1 MATVVQYPVQEEG
14 DSLTAGIINA
24 LCAGL
29 PNLLVNFNAL
39 NLDRYALDSQ
49 HLPEQSFSNIFSN
62 GYEAT
67 ASNVIPT
74 LEATWYCN
82 SLPMTTG
89 TLANEVF
96 PYTYQSFDA
105 DTGGSAQQ
113 YVGGTQDANSHLYQG
128 WRIPAL
134 NQSLS
139 NIAKVTLNAATNF
152 DTANISGVLCRAGVE
167 INYMEGELVT
177 VSGGAGDFLF
187 THYPGIKSVAIA
199 IGWEDGTGNK
209 HVVERSVRFNTGPAV
224 TRGNISTATYLTQ
237 DDLDEGDGTCAY
249 IFIAL
254 ATVRTT
260 DVEVA
265 RENAPSGDTRGGVV
279 DIVAIHHYNLSTTP
293 IRAGSL

>member
-14 DSLTAGIINA
+14 DPLTAPILNVVCGT
-24 LCAGL
+24 L
-29 PNLLVNFNAL
+29 PNLLVNTTAL

-139 NIAKVTLNAATNF
+139 NIARVTLNAATNF

-167 INYMEGELVT
+167 INYMEG
-177 VSGGAGDFLF
+177 
-187 THYPGIKSVAIA
+187 
-199 IGWEDGTGNK
+199 
-209 HVVERSVRFNTGPAV
+209 
-224 TRGNISTATYLTQ
+224 
-237 DDLDEGDGTCAY
+237 
-249 IFIAL
+249 
-254 ATVRTT
+254 
-260 DVEVA
+260 
-265 RENAPSGDTRGGVV
+265 
-279 DIVAIHHYNLSTTP
+279 DIVFLLTTQASSP
-293 IRAGSL
+293 